1 MKGRICAA
9 AAFALVASA
18 GWAGAAEIKV
28 FSTIGVQ
35 AALEELTPKFEQAS
49 GHRLVITWNTAAV
62 LVKRVQAGET
72 ADVVVLTRQSLDTL
86 AKEGK
91 AAAEATFASSGM
103 GLVVKKGAAKPDIS
117 TADAFKRTLLDA
129 ATIAYSDPAHGGA
142 SGVYLSKLLERMG
155 IAGDVK
161 AKTRHPPQGGN
172 AAVLVANGEA
182 ALAIQ
187 QVPEVISVNGVDFV
201 GELPAELNNITAFAA
216 GPVTGTKQE
225 DGAKALVKFLQ
236 SSEAAAVLK
245 ARGLTPVAPPAAAKG
260 S

>member
-9 AAFALVASA
+9 VAFALVASA

-28 FSTIGVQ
+28 FSTIGVK
-35 AALEELTPKFEQAS
+35 AALEELTPRFEQAS
-49 GHRLVITWNTAAV
+49 GHKLVITWNTAAV
-62 LVKRVQAGET
+62 LMKRVQAGEA

-91 AAAEATFASSGM
+91 AVAEPTFASSGM

-117 TADAFKRTLLDA
+117 TADAFKRALLDA

-142 SGVYLSKLLERMG
+142 SGVYLSKLVERMG
-155 IAGDVK
+155 IAADLK
-161 AKTRHPPQGGN
+161 AKTKHPPQGGN

-187 QVPEVISVNGVDFV
+187 QVPEVISVTGVDFV

-216 GPVTGTKQE
+216 GPVSGTKQE
-225 DGAKALVKFLQ
+225 DAAKALVKFLH
-236 SSEAAAVLK
+236 SGEAAAVFK
-245 ARGLTPVAPPAAAKG
+245 ARGLTPVAPPAPAKA